1 MDSKDIGYF
10 IKRIDEK
17 LKARA
22 DADLKSHNLTL
33 MQSAVLTF
41 LFSRE
46 DSQATQKEIEEHLGI
61 SHPAVTGIVSRMEQN
76 GHVTTWMDPKNRRN
90 KMVRLTPQAAALGEM
105 MNSKRQHWEETMLR
119 GFSPEETVQLKE
131 LLWRVTQNLL

>member
-1 MDSKDIGYF
+1 MNSKDIGYF

-17 LKARA
+17 LKARV